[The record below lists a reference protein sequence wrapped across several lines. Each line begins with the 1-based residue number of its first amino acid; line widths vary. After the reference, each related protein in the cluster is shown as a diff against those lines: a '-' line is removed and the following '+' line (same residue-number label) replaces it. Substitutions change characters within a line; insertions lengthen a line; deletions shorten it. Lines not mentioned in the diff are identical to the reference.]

1 MTTRPLHLLSL
12 LLVLAIA
19 PLSFACGGSDDETGE
34 SDTWRIGL
42 EAPLSGDQSAVGQGM
57 LDGAQLA
64 ATQLNAEGGLL
75 DRQVEIIPIDDE
87 ADPDAGVSAANSAI
101 ESGLDGV
108 VGPYNSGVGIETL
121 PLYEKDG
128 LVPVRLTSDNA
139 TDGMGYT
146 LQPMTDQIAPV
157 ASEAMTRWL
166 GAKKVAIVYD
176 KTEEYTRNV
185 SKAVKDQLESEGAE
199 VVAYDAIAP
208 GGKDYEEEVGRL
220 GDSGA
225 QVVYAAV
232 YFPEG
237 AKIAKS
243 MLAQNV
249 EARCLA
255 DYGSYDTGYVTDAG
269 IEAAMSCPVV
279 GVPAPGDFKDSAQ
292 YVKDFQEDFETDPGT
307 WSPYTYDSVNLLAD
321 AVKEAGSFDSGK
333 LNDFLSKVDGWG
345 GWTGEVTI
353 DAETGNRDPATVVVT
368 SVNDKGEL
376 HVDKDWAKAV
386 GAPY

>member
-1 MTTRPLHLLSL
+1 VTPRPLRLLPL
-12 LLVLAIA
+12 LLIVVAA
-19 PLSFACGGSDDETGE
+19 PLAFACGGSDDETGE
-34 SDTWRIGL
+34 TGTWRIGL
-42 EAPLSGDQSAVGQGM
+42 EGPLSGEQSAVGEGM

-64 ATQLNAEGGLL
+64 AAQLNAEGGLL
-75 DRQVEIIPIDDE
+75 DKQVEIIPIDDK
-87 ADPDAGVSAANSAI
+87 ADPAAGVSAADSAL

-121 PLYEKDG
+121 PIYIKAG
-128 LVPVRLTSDNA
+128 LVPIRLTSDNA

-157 ASEAMTRWL
+157 ASEAITKWL
-166 GAKKVAIVYD
+166 GAQKVAIVYD
-176 KTEEYTRNV
+176 KTDEYTRNV
-185 SKAVKDQLESEGAE
+185 SKAVKDQLESGGAD

-208 GGKDYEEEVGRL
+208 GGKNYDEEVGGL
-220 GDSGA
+220 DSSGA
-225 QVVYAAV
+225 DVVYAAV

-249 EARCLA
+249 KAQCLA

-269 IEAAMSCPVV
+269 IKAAMSCPVV
-279 GVPAPGDFKDSAQ
+279 GVPAPGDFEDSAQ

-307 WSPYTYDSVNLLAD
+307 WSPYTYDSVNLLAE
-321 AVKEAGSFDSGK
+321 AVKETGGFDSGK
-333 LNDFLSKVDGWG
+333 LNDFLSKVDGWK

-353 DAETGNRDPATVVVT
+353 DAQTGNRDPATVVVT
-368 SVNDKGEL
+368 SVNEEGEL